1 MCSGVASSIHA
12 SRQCAHGITNLGV
25 CKRCRVHVFICGS
38 MCNSGAPA
46 LIGDLRVRGLLYNKL
61 VTWGYYLEGSMDG
74 QIVFRTE
81 MGVVHEPTGT
91 WAFPGSYFL
100 PSMPPLPLGP
110 RCMEHKVV
118 ENGIRTQLDRADRE
132 VALRNTPA
140 SVPRPMPG
148 FTTKLKSRPGSVHV
162 RPHGSMFL

>member
-81 MGVVHEPTGT
+81 MGVVHTSRLAHGT
-91 WAFPGSYFL
+91 SPAA
-100 PSMPPLPLGP
+100 LGP
-110 RCMEHKVV
+110 RSIKHKVV
-118 ENGIRTQLDRADRE
+118 ENGIRTQPGRADRE
-132 VALRNTPA
+132 VSLRNTPA

-148 FTTKLKSRPGSVHV
+148 FTTKLKS
-162 RPHGSMFL
+162 